1 MPETYTVTLKHPLLP
16 PGVEITVGH
25 TNQYGLMDALNG
37 ATHLIEKVN
46 NLDIVRQ
53 GDIVQ
58 PDNITQPDNIQV
70 TNDTVGA
77 FVASLS
83 NSSPHA
89 KEHCCQTC
97 KSFSNKGP
105 HSRCNLHH
113 LSTGPMMTCSYYR
126 SG

>member
-16 PGVEITVGH
+16 PGVEITVGP
-25 TNQYGLMDALNG
+25 TNQYDIIQTVKDAIGKAKMITLQI
-37 ATHLIEKVN
+37 AQ
-46 NLDIVRQ
+46 Q

-58 PDNITQPDNIQV
+58 PDNITQPDNIDV